1 MQPSLIFLTRCQ
13 VQLPAPRLLP
23 SSTRCQTLQRPTPY
37 LLSLSLSLSLR
48 LTLHLCIYLATPLT
62 NKHLIP
68 LFGLGLQNI
77 FSAPCI
83 SPMGLGK
90 IFTITQLGTWKNSTI
105 SSHMYIS
112 KEKEKLTTRY
122 NTSPETLL
130 PPAHRCRCLHHR
142 CSRRR

>member
-1 MQPSLIFLTRCQ
+1 MEPSLIFRLGAKSNFQLRAYSPQ
-13 VQLPAPRLLP
+13 VPAVKHSNARHHICSL
-23 SSTRCQTLQRPTPY
+23 C
-37 LLSLSLSLSLR
+37 LSL
-48 LTLHLCIYLATPLT
+48 TPHLCIYLATPLT

-90 IFTITQLGTWKNSTI
+90 IFTITQSGTRKNSTI

-112 KEKEKLTTRY
+112 VEKEKLTTRY

-130 PPAHRCRCLHHR
+130 PPAHRCRRLHHR

>member
-1 MQPSLIFLTRCQ
+1 MG
-13 VQLPAPRLLP
+13 
-23 SSTRCQTLQRPTPY
+23 
-37 LLSLSLSLSLR
+37 
-48 LTLHLCIYLATPLT
+48 
-62 NKHLIP
+62 IP

-142 CSRRR
+142 CRRRRRRCHSSSSNNSNRQTDRQTD